1 MEPGVRIAFELTGEH
16 PTLPRADALA
26 ALEAERVTIRRVSFS
41 PTLLIVDAVR
51 PPLRALRRVA
61 MSRYVETLVA
71 YGPWMR
77 ILQGAE
83 RFDLHGRR
91 FRVRAHG
98 PFEPA
103 EKAFLERRI
112 GALLGRTGTVDLE
125 RPERDFRILQHG
137 SDLVLGEI
145 RHAVERSAF
154 EARKSARRAFSYP
167 ISLHPKLARALVNLS
182 RCPVGGVLLDPFCGT
197 GGIAIEA
204 ARLGIRVVA
213 SDVQEKMV
221 TGTEAALRGFG
232 SEARTFHADVGEVS
246 DRVGTVDGIA
256 TDPPYGRSTT
266 TRGEPLLRLY
276 RRAFAAFRKILPPGG
291 YTAII
296 LPSEEAIRIGEEYF
310 DLEERHSLRVH
321 RSLTRTFCAFVRRP

>member
-1 MEPGVRIAFELTGEH
+1 MFFFFFSSRRRHTRCYRDWSSDVCSSDLPAPRRRSRPATTCRCQGTGSRGSSPEGPHERSLQSQECRSARRAEAGPRVEDRWGGLERDGRVALKSLRHMEPGVRIAFELTGEH

-103 EKAFLERRI
+103 EKAFLERQI
-112 GALLGRTGTVDLE
+112 GGLLGRQGT
-125 RPERDFRILQHG
+125 
-137 SDLVLGEI
+137 
-145 RHAVERSAF
+145 
-154 EARKSARRAFSYP
+154 
-167 ISLHPKLARALVNLS
+167 
-182 RCPVGGVLLDPFCGT
+182 
-197 GGIAIEA
+197 
-204 ARLGIRVVA
+204 
-213 SDVQEKMV
+213 
-221 TGTEAALRGFG
+221 
-232 SEARTFHADVGEVS
+232 
-246 DRVGTVDGIA
+246 
-256 TDPPYGRSTT
+256 
-266 TRGEPLLRLY
+266 
-276 RRAFAAFRKILPPGG
+276 
-291 YTAII
+291 
-296 LPSEEAIRIGEEYF
+296 
-310 DLEERHSLRVH
+310 
-321 RSLTRTFCAFVRRP
+321 